1 MAQQINLYNPIFLQK
16 KKHFSAVTMLQALG
30 LLLGGILL
38 FYAYVLNDSRT
49 LGRVAAEA
57 QRQVQTQGQQVAQ
70 LMREFSPEGQSKL
83 LEEEVVLETTDLFYR
98 PVWAFEFTWN
108 GKGKQAIVEID
119 SVTGQ
124 TRAGKALVSQI
135 RGALNRDLLFDVG
148 ADTVGMIVPG
158 GSIAVKLAKAA
169 IDSNKKK

>member
-1 MAQQINLYNPIFLQK
+1 MTDPATLSDNDTIALPPENRASYVVRALMGELIKPI
-16 KKHFSAVTMLQALG
+16 
-30 LLLGGILL
+30 
-38 FYAYVLNDSRT
+38 
-49 LGRVAAEA
+49 
-57 QRQVQTQGQQVAQ
+57 
-70 LMREFSPEGQSKL
+70 QSDKL

-98 PVWAFEFTWN
+98 PIWAFEFTWN
-108 GKGKQAIVEID
+108 GKAKNAIVEID